1 MPAKTDK
8 INLSIKPTVS
18 STAHRS
24 LENRSLN
31 AFLTEEV
38 FQKSIENMS
47 NPILGYQE
55 KTVQILDENGTPT
68 GETETIY
75 IPIHAKS
82 SETSSSE
89 NNNNNKLTAELSD
102 EIAIGAL
109 DNLGNLKPDLS
120 TTTLPLPNPSDPSED
135 DPPSILAD
143 QTRVIELNSKLA
155 ERGLTRH
162 RPEII
167 LTVDYLPVLKTEKDV
182 IRLESDSVDM
192 TPVGKFIELNR
203 SIDVAVKYAASN
215 VIKQIVFPEI
225 GSIISTIKNLDSD
238 LRNKIIQSYKDM
250 FDVSEQNQ
258 TTDETIIEIVNVI
271 KPEDLQALIESIFSI
286 QGINHGVY
294 FSNILNDFRNTQEH
308 TYDNLIKVAR
318 QSLIDSILTY
328 SNIFIEQGFDLNFIQ
343 STDQFKGIILRIV
356 IGQSLEFQDS
366 DIITSCV
373 EVVMLKYLLN
383 KYSEYITVIG
393 SLDENTKV

>member
-1 MPAKTDK
+1 MTAKTDK
-8 INLSIKPTVS
+8 INLRIKPTVS

-225 GSIISTIKNLDSD
+225 GSII
-238 LRNKIIQSYKDM
+238 
-250 FDVSEQNQ
+250 
-258 TTDETIIEIVNVI
+258 
-271 KPEDLQALIESIFSI
+271 
-286 QGINHGVY
+286 
-294 FSNILNDFRNTQEH
+294 
-308 TYDNLIKVAR
+308 
-318 QSLIDSILTY
+318 
-328 SNIFIEQGFDLNFIQ
+328 
-343 STDQFKGIILRIV
+343 
-356 IGQSLEFQDS
+356 
-366 DIITSCV
+366 
-373 EVVMLKYLLN
+373 
-383 KYSEYITVIG
+383 
-393 SLDENTKV
+393 